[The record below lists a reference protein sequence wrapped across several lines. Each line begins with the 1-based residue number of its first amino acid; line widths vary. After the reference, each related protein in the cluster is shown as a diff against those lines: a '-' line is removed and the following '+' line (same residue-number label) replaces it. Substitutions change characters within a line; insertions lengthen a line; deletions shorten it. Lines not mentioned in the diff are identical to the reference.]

1 MNKRSIYIA
10 LIFFSALLTACAP
23 ISPMK
28 MDLDILQDPI
38 VGREV
43 DLIIVLRSSSD
54 APNTWVEITIP
65 EGIQIIQGV
74 TEFGTSLQR
83 NKKYI
88 YPMKIRVLK
97 EGEYPIAA
105 YAFNRYSN
113 EEEYGFGDGKSI
125 YIISDEQTA
134 EALPWEEVRAT
145 PVGPCINCST
155 LTVDPPGLGD

>member
-1 MNKRSIYIA
+1 MIKQLIPTMIILILA
-10 LIFFSALLTACAP
+10 LIAACAQS
-23 ISPMK
+23 SPMK
-28 MDLDILQDPI
+28 TDLDILQDPI

-97 EGEYPIAA
+97 EGEYLIAA

-113 EEEYGFGDGKSI
+113 EEEYGFGDGKSKH
-125 YIISDEQTA
+125 YSS
-134 EALPWEEVRAT
+134 R
-145 PVGPCINCST
+145 N
-155 LTVDPPGLGD
+155 